1 MSSNLSF
8 SVGALFGG
16 QHSDC
21 GKADLSATVMVQ
33 CAALPTAATSVSGP
47 ATVSVSTPP
56 SVSTSTSTSTSTTA
70 QTSNATPT
78 RITPTVTL
86 NPGKGGALGGK
97 FVVGAQ
103 TITFDADVLARLKMT
118 AQTQSMNEVS
128 ADYAALSS
136 VHATYTSASQAFQAK
151 RSACMNQGYTPA
163 QQIANC
169 PATDSA
175 VACAERL
182 VAICDGNELKAL
194 NSSRLAVNS
203 TAAKLA
209 KDAQALSNAT
219 ATMP

>member
-1 MSSNLSF
+1 
-8 SVGALFGG
+8 
-16 QHSDC
+16 
-21 GKADLSATVMVQ
+21 
-33 CAALPTAATSVSGP
+33 
-47 ATVSVSTPP
+47 
-56 SVSTSTSTSTSTTA
+56 
-70 QTSNATPT
+70 
-78 RITPTVTL
+78 
-86 NPGKGGALGGK
+86 LGGK